1 MLRINKKCNL
11 INVLGIKKI
20 LFKLNQEFSL
30 NFINF
35 EDSINKVIM
44 SSTRQN
50 KIERLLQRD
59 LGDIFQKGT
68 NTLFKGKMITVTTV
82 RVSPDLSNAKIYLSL
97 FPVQD
102 KNEFI
107 DYINSL
113 EGQIR
118 FDLGKRIRH
127 QLRKVPELSFFVDD
141 SLDYIENIDSLL
153 K

>member
-1 MLRINKKCNL
+1 
-11 INVLGIKKI
+11 
-20 LFKLNQEFSL
+20 
-30 NFINF
+30 
-35 EDSINKVIM
+35 M

-97 FPVQD
+97 FPVED
-102 KNEFI
+102 KKEFI

-141 SLDYIENIDSLL
+141 SLDYIDNIDNLL

>member
-1 MLRINKKCNL
+1 
-11 INVLGIKKI
+11 
-20 LFKLNQEFSL
+20 
-30 NFINF
+30 
-35 EDSINKVIM
+35 M

>member
-1 MLRINKKCNL
+1 
-11 INVLGIKKI
+11 
-20 LFKLNQEFSL
+20 
-30 NFINF
+30 
-35 EDSINKVIM
+35 M

-68 NTLFKGKMITVTTV
+68 STLFKGKMITVTTV
-82 RVSPDLSNAKIYLSL
+82 RVSPDLSTARIYLSL
-97 FPVQD
+97 FPVDD
-102 KNEFI
+102 KQEFI
-107 DYINSL
+107 DYINSI

-118 FDLGKRIRH
+118 YDLGKRVRH

-141 SLDYIENIDSLL
+141 SLDYIENIDTLL

>member
-1 MLRINKKCNL
+1 
-11 INVLGIKKI
+11 
-20 LFKLNQEFSL
+20 
-30 NFINF
+30 
-35 EDSINKVIM
+35 M

-50 KIERLLQRD
+50 KIERLLQKD

-82 RVSPDLSNAKIYLSL
+82 RISPDLSSARVYLSL
-97 FPVQD
+97 FPVKD
-102 KNEFI
+102 KKEFI
-107 DYINSL
+107 DYINSV

-127 QLRKVPELSFFVDD
+127 QLRKVPGLKFFVDD
-141 SLDYIENIDSLL
+141 SLDYIENIDNLL

>member
-1 MLRINKKCNL
+1 
-11 INVLGIKKI
+11 
-20 LFKLNQEFSL
+20 
-30 NFINF
+30 
-35 EDSINKVIM
+35 M

-82 RVSPDLSNAKIYLSL
+82 RVSPDLSSAKIYLSL
-97 FPVQD
+97 FPVED
-102 KNEFI
+102 KKEFI
-107 DYINSL
+107 EYINSV

-127 QLRKVPELSFFVDD
+127 QLRKVPGLKFFVDD
-141 SLDYIENIDSLL
+141 SLDYIENIDNLL

>member
-1 MLRINKKCNL
+1 
-11 INVLGIKKI
+11 
-20 LFKLNQEFSL
+20 
-30 NFINF
+30 
-35 EDSINKVIM
+35 M

-50 KIERLLQRD
+50 KIERLLQKD

-82 RVSPDLSNAKIYLSL
+82 RVSPDLSSARVYLSL
-97 FPVQD
+97 FPVKD
-102 KNEFI
+102 KKEFI
-107 DYINSL
+107 EYINSV

-127 QLRKVPELSFFVDD
+127 QLRKVPGLKFFVDD
-141 SLDYIENIDSLL
+141 SLDYIENIDNLL